1 MKPWLPVG
9 RVVFGVAMA
18 ALGIENLVY
27 GEGVFGLEPVPMWVP
42 GRSAFAYLTGCMLV
56 VAGLIL
62 ASGRGARTSAT
73 VLAGLLS
80 FWVLLLQLPPL
91 VSALYNGGL
100 WTTTFETL
108 ALCSAAWVLASL
120 PPRFA
125 RAARVCFGASLFVFA
140 VLHVVYEAYVTSVI
154 PGWIPAALFWTYFT
168 AAAFLA
174 AGLAIVSG
182 VQGRLAAALLGAM
195 FGSWVLL
202 VHVPRVLASPTARPE
217 WTSLLIALA
226 MCGAGFILAGSAPER
241 SATP

>member
-18 ALGIENLVY
+18 ALGALNLVY

-42 GRSAFAYLTGCMLV
+42 ARSAFAYLTGCLLV

-62 ASGRGARTSAT
+62 ASGRGTRPAAT

-91 VSALYNGGL
+91 VSAPYNGGL

-120 PPRFA
+120 PAPWA
-125 RAARVCFGASLFVFA
+125 RVARVCFGASLFVFA
-140 VLHVVYEAYVTSVI
+140 GLHFVYQAYVTSVI
-154 PGWIPAALFWTYFT
+154 PGWIPGALFWTYLT
-168 AAAFLA
+168 AVAFIA

-202 VHVPRVLASPTARPE
+202 LHVPRVLASPTVRTE

-226 MCGAGFILAGSAPER
+226 MCGAGFLLAGSAPGR
-241 SATP
+241 TATD